1 MTRRTRGSVVCPEVF
16 LVYITDFSLLAVSQ
30 SWWWRLLGSL
40 PTGTP
45 DSRLEPGQSNVSLT
59 TPGPGFLWCLNTT
72 SQGWSEAGTA
82 LGY

>member
-1 MTRRTRGSVVCPEVF
+1 MCPEVF

-59 TPGPGFLWCLNTT
+59 TPGPGFLWCGASTLPARAGVDWSRHGTGDLNSLTH
-72 SQGWSEAGTA
+72 
-82 LGY
+82 